1 MRPVEATDEA
11 LLAGT
16 CVEPLPDSAG
26 RGGGDGFSAAEAPD
40 AAGRFPAGWADAR
53 KETALGSPTDGVVHG
68 VYMLA
73 LFLPC
78 CSRPCNSFFA
88 SIAN

>member
-16 CVEPLPDSAG
+16 CEEPLPDSAG
-26 RGGGDGFSAAEAPD
+26 RGGDGFGAAEAPD
-40 AAGRFPAGWADAR
+40 AAGRLLAGWEDAR

-78 CSRPCNSFFA
+78 YSRPCNSFSA